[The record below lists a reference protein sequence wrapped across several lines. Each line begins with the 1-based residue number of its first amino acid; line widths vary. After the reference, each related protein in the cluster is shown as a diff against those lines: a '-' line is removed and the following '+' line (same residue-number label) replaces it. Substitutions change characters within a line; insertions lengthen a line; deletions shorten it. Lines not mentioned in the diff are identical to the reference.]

1 SCCGD
6 VAWQLLLCGL
16 ACLRAVERQTCRRC
30 GWCSAEV
37 QFSWAKISLL
47 ADESIPASW
56 NPMASCHPSCRVVG
70 LADDPR
76 ARDMDNGSRH
86 FAQIQCPIFL
96 RPLPKCRKYVHKVT
110 TFRRWPFEI
119 ELWQHLSRWSS
130 IPVIG

>member
-1 SCCGD
+1 MRRSADRWVPGERGTRAGAAGPADCAQDGQCSRSSCCGD

-16 ACLRAVERQTCRRC
+16 ACLRAVERQICRRC

-76 ARDMDNGSRH
+76 ARDMDNG
-86 FAQIQCPIFL
+86 
-96 RPLPKCRKYVHKVT
+96 
-110 TFRRWPFEI
+110 
-119 ELWQHLSRWSS
+119 
-130 IPVIG
+130 